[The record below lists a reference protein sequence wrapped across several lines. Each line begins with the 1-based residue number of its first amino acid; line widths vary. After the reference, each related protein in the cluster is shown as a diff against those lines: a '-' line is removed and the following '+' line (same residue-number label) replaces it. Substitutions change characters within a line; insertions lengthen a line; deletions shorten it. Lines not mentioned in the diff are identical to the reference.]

1 MLPALIFLPFVL
13 ILVSVA
19 VYRVQTLI
27 AERAKISSPTKSR
40 DPLDEAFEQS
50 YASESSKI
58 ASRSRSASPEVQRPS
73 GPACIAFR
81 GGVHVEARG
90 LEFFTRHAACT
101 TEPSKGAHPLIS
113 SSSITLVHS
122 ATSSWVGER

>member
-1 MLPALIFLPFVL
+1 MVCCLLSSFSHCTDS
-13 ILVSVA
+13 SVCGL

-73 GPACIAFR
+73 VHSILK
-81 GGVHVEARG
+81 GVHVEARG

-113 SSSITLVHS
+113 SSSITLVDS

>member
-1 MLPALIFLPFVL
+1 MVCCLLSSFSHCTDS
-13 ILVSVA
+13 SVCGL

-73 GPACIAFR
+73 VHSILK
-81 GGVHVEARG
+81 GVHVEARG

-113 SSSITLVHS
+113 SSITLVDS